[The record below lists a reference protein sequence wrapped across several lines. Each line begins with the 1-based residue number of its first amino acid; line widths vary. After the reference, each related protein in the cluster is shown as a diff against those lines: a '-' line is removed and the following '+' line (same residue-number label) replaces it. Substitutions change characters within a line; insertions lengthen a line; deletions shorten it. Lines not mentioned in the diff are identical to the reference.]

1 MAWGGETGNDVG
13 IDPTNRGTDSTAC
26 KLTVCHGKRVEADA
40 GEERFRLAGYKRDH
54 PRGNAR
60 ETFVEYR
67 NMRHDE
73 YFI

>member
-1 MAWGGETGNDVG
+1 M
-13 IDPTNRGTDSTAC
+13 
-26 KLTVCHGKRVEADA
+26 EADA